1 MNRRRV
7 VITGIGIVSP
17 LGLDRETTWDGLV
30 SGRSGAAPIERFD
43 VSQHT
48 TRFACEIKGFDP
60 LKYFSKPEAR
70 RCDPFAQYLLVAA
83 DEAMKQSGLDMS
95 KTDPRRAGCILGTGI
110 GGINE
115 IEDQKMLLR
124 ERGPGRV
131 SPFFIPKLMS
141 NAIAGQAAIR
151 FGLEGT
157 SFVTSSACAS
167 SGHALGMALRS
178 IQSGE
183 SDMVLSGGAEA
194 ATTELSLAGFCS
206 LRALSQRNDDPQRA
220 SRPFDRDRDGFVMAE
235 GAAVLILEE
244 LEHAKAR
251 GADFVV
257 EFCGYGSTDDAFH
270 ITAPEENGVG
280 PIRAIQMALDDG
292 GLQPEDVLYVNA
304 HGTSTELNDKVETK
318 AIRTVFG
325 DHADR
330 LLVSSTKSMIGHALG
345 ASGALEAAACAL
357 AIQHGVL
364 PPTINY
370 ETPDPECD
378 LDYVPNEAREIKVG
392 AAISNSL
399 GFGGHNTCL
408 ALRQLSG

>member
-1 MNRRRV
+1 MSRRRV
-7 VITGIGIVSP
+7 VITGIGLVSS
-17 LGLDRETTWDGLV
+17 LGLDRESTWDGLV

-43 VSQHT
+43 VSRHT
-48 TRFACEIKGFDP
+48 TRFACDIKGFDP

-83 DEAMKQSGLDMS
+83 NEAMQHSGLDMS
-95 KTDPRRAGCILGTGI
+95 KLDPRRAGCILGTGI

-151 FGLEGT
+151 FGLQGT
-157 SFVTSSACAS
+157 SYVTSSACAS
-167 SGHALGMALRS
+167 SGHALGLALRS

-183 SDMVLSGGAEA
+183 SDMVLSGGSEA
-194 ATTELSLAGFCS
+194 ATTELSLAGFCA
-206 LRALSQRNDDPQRA
+206 LRALSQRNDDPERA

-244 LEHAKAR
+244 LELAKKR
-251 GADFVV
+251 GAPMLA

-270 ITAPEENGVG
+270 ITAPAENADG
-280 PIRAIQMALDDG
+280 PTRAIRMALADA
-292 GLQPEDVLYVNA
+292 GLQEDQVGYVNA
-304 HGTSTELNDKVETK
+304 HGTSTDLNDKIETK
-318 AIRTVFG
+318 ALRMVFG

-330 LLVSSTKSMIGHALG
+330 LQVSSTKSMIGHALG
-345 ASGALEAAACAL
+345 ASGAIEAAVCAL
-357 AIQHGVL
+357 AIANGVL

-378 LDYVPNEAREIKVG
+378 LDYVPNEAREFQAD

-408 ALRQLSG
+408 AFRRLSR

>member
-1 MNRRRV
+1 M
-7 VITGIGIVSP
+7 VSP
-17 LGLDRETTWDGLV
+17 LGLDRESTWDGLI

-48 TRFACEIKGFDP
+48 TKFACDIKGFDP
-60 LKYFSKPEAR
+60 LKYFTKPEAR
-70 RCDPFAQYLLVAA
+70 RCDPFTQYLLVAA
-83 DEAMKQSGLDMS
+83 DEAMKHSGLDIS
-95 KTDPRRAGCILGTGI
+95 KLDPRRAGCILGTGI

-124 ERGPGRV
+124 ARGAGRV

-151 FGLEGT
+151 FGLQGT

-167 SGHALGMALRS
+167 SGHSLGLALRS

-183 SDMVLSGGAEA
+183 SDMVLSGGSEA

-244 LEHAKAR
+244 LEQAKAR
-251 GADFVV
+251 GADILA
-257 EFCGYGSTDDAFH
+257 EFCGFGSTDDAFH
-270 ITAPEENGVG
+270 ITAPAEDGGG
-280 PIRAIQMALDDG
+280 PTRAIEMALDDG
-292 GLQPEDVLYVNA
+292 GMNPEEVVYVNA

-318 AIRTVFG
+318 ALRMIFG

-330 LLVSSTKSMIGHALG
+330 LQVSSTKSMIGHALG
-345 ASGALEAAACAL
+345 ASGAFEAAICSL
-357 AIQHGVL
+357 AIANGVL

-378 LDYVPNEAREIKVG
+378 LDYVPNEAREVQTD

-408 ALRQLSG
+408 AFRRLKG